1 MVLGRKI
8 VVVDH
13 PSGWSGT
20 PHFIIDALRREVE
33 KLIVVGTLTEEQ
45 RLIITM
51 DVKDRFTRFNR
62 IYCPERD
69 LAFLEPRAAA
79 INETLGLHPD
89 AEAVVVFNP
98 PDAAF
103 LKTNIPIV
111 VVHDATWKQFT
122 STYPGFSENDLM
134 ETSYRSGFITERMAF
149 HNARWLLF
157 ISKWAADAAS
167 QEYPLLRH
175 KIRVIYPGA
184 NLPQAPGPSAV
195 QQSIAGRTT
204 GQCRLLFIGYAL
216 YRKGLDIAIETVT
229 RLRSSG
235 IDAVLQVVGS
245 DRKPAASDPRVR
257 WHGRLNKFVLSE
269 FTRLSR
275 IYLES
280 FVMVLPSRAE
290 CAGIVLCE
298 AAAFGMPAL
307 VPQTGGM
314 SEIVVNGET
323 GYVLASKATPDAY
336 ASAIARLWGDPVIYR
351 KLCENART
359 RYEKVLNWNETV
371 KHLKQLL
378 N

>member
-1 MVLGRKI
+1 MILGRKI

-20 PHFIIDALRREVE
+20 PHFCIDALRREVE

-45 RLIITM
+45 RHIIKM

-79 INETLGLHPD
+79 INETLALHPD
-89 AEAVVVFNP
+89 AEAVVVFHP

-111 VVHDATWKQFT
+111 VLHDATWKQFT
-122 STYPGFSENDLM
+122 STYPGFSEKDLM
-134 ETSYRSGFITERMAF
+134 ETSYRSGFIAERMAF

-157 ISKWAADAAS
+157 LSKWAADAAS
-167 QEYPLLRH
+167 QEYPSLRD

-216 YRKGLDIAIETVT
+216 YRKGLDIAVETVA
-229 RLRSSG
+229 RLRSLG
-235 IDAVLQVVGS
+235 IDAVLQVVGGE
-245 DRKPAASDPRVR
+245 RKSAASGSPVR
-257 WHGRLNKFVLSE
+257 WCGKLNKLVLSE
-269 FTRLSR
+269 FTHLSR

-280 FVMVLPSRAE
+280 FVLMLPSRAE

-298 AAAFGMPAL
+298 AAAFGVPAV

-323 GYVLASKATPDAY
+323 GYVLASGATPDAY
-336 ASAIARLWGDPVIYR
+336 ASAIARLWRDPVIYR

-359 RYEKVLNWNETV
+359 RYEEVLNWNETM
-371 KHLKQLL
+371 KHLRQLL

>member
-1 MVLGRKI
+1 MISGRKI

-13 PSGWSGT
+13 PSRWSDT
-20 PHFIIDALRREVE
+20 PHFCIDALRREVE
-33 KLIVVGTLTEEQ
+33 QLIVVGTLTEEQ
-45 RLIITM
+45 RLNLAM
-51 DVKDRFTRFNR
+51 DVQDRLARLGR

-69 LAFLEPRAAA
+69 PAFLEPRAAA

-98 PDAAF
+98 PDAAY

-111 VVHDATWKQFT
+111 VFHDATWKQFT
-122 STYPGFSENDLM
+122 STYPGYSENELM
-134 ETSYRSGFITERMAF
+134 ETSYRSGVIAERTAF

-157 ISKWAADAAS
+157 MSKWAADGAS
-167 QEYPLLRH
+167 QEYPLLRD
-175 KIRVIYPGA
+175 KIRVVYPGA
-184 NLPQAPGPSAV
+184 NLPQVPGASSV

-204 GQCRLLFIGYAL
+204 GQCRLLFIGYAF
-216 YRKGLDIAIETVT
+216 YRKGLDIALKTVA
-229 RLRSSG
+229 RLRSLG
-235 IDAVLQVVGS
+235 IDAVLQVVGGE
-245 DRKPAASDPRVR
+245 REPATSGSPVR
-257 WHGRLNKFVLSE
+257 WYGRLSKFVVSE
-269 FTRLSR
+269 FTSLSQ

-280 FVMVLPSRAE
+280 FILLLPSRAE

-314 SEIVVNGET
+314 SEIVAHGET
-323 GYVLASKATPDAY
+323 GYVLPSGATPDAY
-336 ASAIARLWGDPVIYR
+336 ASAIARLWRDPVSYR

-359 RYEKVLNWNETV
+359 RYEELLNWNATV
-371 KHLKQLL
+371 KHLRQLL